1 MNSKLRFDIDYGHL
15 LFIVLIASW
24 VTWYWMS
31 ARAVS
36 LSPENLLI
44 IQPVS
49 AIVLICLACILPQCF
64 RSQSIP
70 DDLKPEP
77 LNKIEFIKIVG
88 VMLAMFGLVYVMF
101 TVGFDVGVLFFSVIV
116 CMICGERRPLAVGI
130 YAIATTFL
138 MVKAYKM
145 LISFPMPTLY
155 L

>member
-1 MNSKLRFDIDYGHL
+1 MNSKLRFDVDYGHL
-15 LFIVLIASW
+15 LFIAVIASW

-49 AIVLICLACILPQCF
+49 ALILIFLACLLPQCL

-77 LNKIEFIKIVG
+77 LSKIEFFKIVG

-116 CMICGERRPLAVGI
+116 CMICGERRPLVVGTYAVV
-130 YAIATTFL
+130 TTFL
-138 MVKAYKM
+138 MVKGYKM

>member
-1 MNSKLRFDIDYGHL
+1 MNSKLKFDVDYGHL
-15 LFIVLIASW
+15 LFIVLTASW
-24 VTWYWMS
+24 VVWYLMN

-49 AIVLICLACILPQCF
+49 VLVLIFLACILPQCL

-70 DDLKPEP
+70 YDLKPEP
-77 LNKIEFIKIVG
+77 LSKIEFSKIIA

-130 YAIATTFL
+130 YAVVTTYL
-138 MVKAYKM
+138 LVKAYKL

>member
-1 MNSKLRFDIDYGHL
+1 MNSKLRFDVDYGHL
-15 LFIVLIASW
+15 LFIVAIACW

-49 AIVLICLACILPQCF
+49 ALILIFLACLLPQCL

-70 DDLKPEP
+70 DDLKPQS
-77 LNKIEFIKIVG
+77 LSKIEFIKIVG

-116 CMICGERRPLAVGI
+116 CMICGERRPLVVGI
-130 YAIATTFL
+130 YAVATTFL
-138 MVKAYKM
+138 MVKGYKM